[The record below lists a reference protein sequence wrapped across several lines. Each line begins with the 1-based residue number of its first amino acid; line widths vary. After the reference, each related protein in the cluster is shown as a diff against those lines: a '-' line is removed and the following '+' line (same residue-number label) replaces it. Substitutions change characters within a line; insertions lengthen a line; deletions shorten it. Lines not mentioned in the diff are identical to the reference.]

1 MATTYKILG
10 RAVGGPAP
18 AATAY
23 TVPAGKM
30 AVIST
35 FSLTNNSNNFSTFS
49 VYLTPDASTG
59 GTTSNQIISGMTIQ
73 GYSRVAFSWGLTL
86 SAGQTLKV
94 NGGTGGTLIVFGS
107 EIDV

>member
-35 FSLTNNSNNFSTFS
+35 FSLTNNSNVSNGFS
-49 VYLTPDASTG
+49 VYLTPDA
-59 GTTSNQIISGMTIQ
+59 GTSGQTSNQIMSGINLEP
-73 GYSRVAFSWGLTL
+73 YSRASFSWGMTL

-94 NGGTGGTLIVFGS
+94 NGGNSCTLIVFGS